1 MREKIFLNLKKNLS
15 DLLIDKISPIS
26 DEIKKLLNDKKYLD
40 DILLEGSKKA
50 NEIAYKKIKEMKKL
64 IGF

>member
-1 MREKIFLNLKKNLS
+1 M
-15 DLLIDKISPIS
+15 LIDKISPIS

-50 NEIAYKKIKEMKKL
+50 NEIAYKKIKDMKKL